1 MSEFTAAASALQGA
15 PDGADLCRPF
25 LAVFDVSGVGVS
37 TLGAPLGSGT
47 VCASDA
53 VAERVDEIQLDLG
66 EGPCWEALSI
76 GRPVLEHDLATTQST
91 RWPAALEALLR
102 AGVGAV
108 FSFPM
113 RVGTIP
119 VGAVD
124 LSVDR
129 GHVLT
134 ADQVRGAVE
143 LTEVAARRVLRNAI
157 LEAAADGRAD
167 MAGGRYSRRE
177 VHQATGMVA
186 AQLDLG
192 VADALLVLQAHAF
205 ATERTVRDVA
215 ADIVDRRID
224 LGADQADRGSGH

>member
-1 MSEFTAAASALQGA
+1 MIEFTAAASAMQAA
-15 PDGADLCRPF
+15 PDGADLCPPF

-37 TLGAPLGSGT
+37 TLGVPLGSST
-47 VCASDA
+47 VCASDV

-66 EGPCWEALSI
+66 EGPCWEALTI
-76 GRPVLEHDLATTQST
+76 GRPVLEPDLAATPTT
-91 RWPAALEALLR
+91 RWPAALDEFLR

-134 ADQVRGAVE
+134 VDQVRGAVA
-143 LTEVAARRVLRNAI
+143 LTEIAARRVLRDAI
-157 LEAAADGRAD
+157 LAAAADGRAD
-167 MAGGRYSRRE
+167 MGAGRYSRRE

-205 ATERTVRDVA
+205 ATERTLRDVA
-215 ADIVDRRID
+215 ADVIDRRID
-224 LGADQADRGSGH
+224 LGSEH